1 LVSYV
6 TPSYSIVEYTI
17 KARIKVFLKR
27 YNPRAVAY
35 IFMEASVLFPDW
47 TAYLKKWDF
56 ALFTF
61 LTPIAIANGKVV
73 ANWKR

>member
-1 LVSYV
+1 
-6 TPSYSIVEYTI
+6 
-17 KARIKVFLKR
+17 
-27 YNPRAVAY
+27 
-35 IFMEASVLFPDW
+35 MEASVLFPDW

>member
-17 KARIKVFLKR
+17 KARIKVLLKR

-35 IFMEASVLFPDW
+35 IFMEASVLDGVDAGVEGHGAF
-47 TAYLKKWDF
+47 
-56 ALFTF
+56 
-61 LTPIAIANGKVV
+61 
-73 ANWKR
+73 